1 MMASRETSPDTER
14 LAGLT
19 LHELLASRRDSG
31 SLPGARVDGA
41 TIALVIEGGGMR
53 GIVSAGM
60 VTALEQ
66 LRLTAAFDF
75 IIGTSAGALAGAFLL
90 AGQPG
95 MGTSLYYEELVGRDW
110 LDYRRLLRR
119 EPPIGLD
126 WLIDD
131 VMAGDKA
138 LDWERVIDSPIPLYA
153 VASELPE
160 YRPTV
165 LGPFSSV
172 SQLRDGLRA
181 SARIPVMA
189 GKPVAVGG
197 REYVDG
203 SLSQGIPLTC
213 GEDIGFTH
221 VMVLLTRPRGEVR
234 GRPTLLHRA
243 VVFPVM
249 NRLLPGLGTA
259 FSRRADRYR
268 DELAHIAQLEETDSG
283 DKILVAQLP
292 AGAPTVKQLAQDPNS
307 LFSGAAAGAT
317 AVYEALEQDVP
328 VFYRGLVPLEPN
340 ADVSLRAQ
348 R

>member
-1 MMASRETSPDTER
+1 
-14 LAGLT
+14 
-19 LHELLASRRDSG
+19 
-31 SLPGARVDGA
+31 
-41 TIALVIEGGGMR
+41 MR
-53 GIVSAGM
+53 GIVAAGM

-66 LRLTAAFDF
+66 LGLTAAFDF
-75 IIGTSAGALAGAFLL
+75 IVGTSAGALAGAFLL

-119 EPPIGLD
+119 EAPIGLD

-131 VMAGDKA
+131 VMAGEKA
-138 LDWERVIDSPIPLYA
+138 LDWERVIESPIPLYA

-160 YRPTV
+160 YRPAL
-165 LGPFSSV
+165 LGPFRSV
-172 SQLRDGLRA
+172 PQLRDGLRA

-189 GKPVAVGG
+189 GRPVEVEGH
-197 REYVDG
+197 EYVDG
-203 SLSQGIPLTC
+203 SLSQGIPLTSA
-213 GEDIGFTH
+213 ESIGFTH

-243 VVFPVM
+243 VAFPVM

-259 FSRRADRYR
+259 FAGRADRYR
-268 DELAHIAQLEETDSG
+268 DELAKIAALEVASSG
-283 DKILVAQLP
+283 DAILLAQLP

-307 LFSGAAAGAT
+307 LFSGAVAGAT
-317 AVYEALEQDVP
+317 AVYEALNQDVP
-328 VFYRGLVPLEPN
+328 VFYRGLVPLKSN

-348 R
+348 H